1 VPASGRATARA
12 QGKVCELLG
21 LCPPQTGTAQKKVC
35 SLSTL
40 SIPSDVSTASR
51 PAWPRLGLGCSR
63 IGSFSSPHSVADSIA
78 LIRRAFELGVTLF
91 DTANIYGQGD
101 SESAIGRALRGHRD
115 EAVIVTKAGNAFSAR
130 MALMRPLKPL
140 LWPLM
145 RARRGAFITAARQG
159 ALRQDWRPRTLIAA
173 LDASLARLK
182 TDRVDA
188 FLLHSPSGAVIAAEE
203 TGKVLERVLS
213 SGRAL
218 RVGVSC
224 DNMVA
229 FDAALVLPATS
240 VLELPWNMIVALDG
254 DPRVA
259 GMQRRKVAVLAR
271 EVIVGQ
277 RGMRPVEAIA
287 RAAAS
292 PLVTTTLVGT
302 ASPAHLAEA
311 VAALK

>member
-1 VPASGRATARA
+1 
-12 QGKVCELLG
+12 
-21 LCPPQTGTAQKKVC
+21 
-35 SLSTL
+35 
-40 SIPSDVSTASR
+40 
-51 PAWPRLGLGCSR
+51 
-63 IGSFSSPHSVADSIA
+63 
-78 LIRRAFELGVTLF
+78 LIRRALELGVTLF

-115 EAVIVTKAGNAFSAR
+115 EAVVVTKAGNAFSAR

-140 LWPLM
+140 LRPLT
-145 RARRGAFITAARQG
+145 RARRGGFITAARQS
-159 ALRQDWRPRTLIAA
+159 AVRQDWRPQALIAA

-188 FLLHSPSGAVIAAEE
+188 FLLHSPPDAVIAAEE
-203 TGKVLERVLS
+203 TARVLEQVLS

-218 RVGVSC
+218 RVGISC
-224 DNMVA
+224 DNMA
-229 FDAALVLPATS
+229 ALDAALVLPTTS
-240 VLELPWNMIVALDG
+240 VLELPWDMIATLDG
-254 DPRVA
+254 DPRMT
-259 GMQRRKVAVLAR
+259 GMRRRQLAVLAR
-271 EVIVGQ
+271 EVIVRQPGC
-277 RGMRPVEAIA
+277 RPVEAIA

>member
-1 VPASGRATARA
+1 M
-12 QGKVCELLG
+12 
-21 LCPPQTGTAQKKVC
+21 
-35 SLSTL
+35 L
-40 SIPSDVSTASR
+40 SISPHPSTTFHA
-51 PAWPRLGLGCSR
+51 AWPRLGLGCSR
-63 IGSFSSPHSVADSIA
+63 IGSFNSPSSIADSIA
-78 LIRRAFELGVTLF
+78 LIRRALELGVTLF

-115 EAVIVTKAGNAFSAR
+115 EAVVVTKAGNAFSAR

-140 LWPLM
+140 LRPLT
-145 RARRGAFITAARQG
+145 RARRGGFITAARQS
-159 ALRQDWRPRTLIAA
+159 AVRQDWRPQALIAA

-188 FLLHSPSGAVIAAEE
+188 FLLHSPPDAVIAAEE
-203 TGKVLERVLS
+203 TARVLEQVLS

-218 RVGVSC
+218 RVGISC
-224 DNMVA
+224 DNMA
-229 FDAALVLPATS
+229 ALDAALVLPTTS
-240 VLELPWNMIVALDG
+240 VLELPWDMIATLDG
-254 DPRVA
+254 DPRMT
-259 GMQRRKVAVLAR
+259 GMRRRQLAVLAR
-271 EVIVGQ
+271 EVIVRQPGC
-277 RGMRPVEAIA
+277 RPVEAIA

>member
-1 VPASGRATARA
+1 
-12 QGKVCELLG
+12 
-21 LCPPQTGTAQKKVC
+21 
-35 SLSTL
+35 LSNL
-40 SIPSDVSTASR
+40 SIPSGVSTASHA
-51 PAWPRLGLGCSR
+51 AWPRLGLGCSR
-63 IGSFSSPHSVADSIA
+63 IGSFNSPYSIADSIA

-115 EAVIVTKAGNAFSAR
+115 EAVVVTKAGNAFSAR

-140 LWPLM
+140 LRPLA

-159 ALRQDWRPRTLIAA
+159 ALRQDWQPMALIAA

-182 TDRVDA
+182 TDHVDA
-188 FLLHSPSGAVIAAEE
+188 FLLHSPPGAVIAAEE
-203 TGKVLERVLS
+203 TARVLERILS

-218 RVGVSC
+218 RVGISC

-240 VLELPWNMIVALDG
+240 VLELPWDMIATLEG
-254 DPRVA
+254 DPRMA
-259 GMQRRKVAVLAR
+259 GMQRRKLAVLAR
-271 EVIVGQ
+271 EVIVRQPGC
-277 RGMRPVEAIA
+277 RPVEAIA

-302 ASPAHLAEA
+302 ASPVHLAEA
-311 VAALK
+311 AAALK